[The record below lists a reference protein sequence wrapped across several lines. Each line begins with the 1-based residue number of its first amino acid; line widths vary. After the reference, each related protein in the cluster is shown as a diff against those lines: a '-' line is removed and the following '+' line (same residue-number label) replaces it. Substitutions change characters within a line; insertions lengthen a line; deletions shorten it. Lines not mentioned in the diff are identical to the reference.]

1 MRSNAVAVAGK
12 FVEALSSAP
21 VTEVEKLL
29 ESSHDGHLGLL
40 GHGDTLP
47 KTEYERFPLGPGLFS
62 GANCC

>member
-29 ESSHDGHLGLL
+29 ESSQDGHLGLL

-47 KTEYERFPLGPGLFS
+47 KTDIL
-62 GANCC
+62 

>member
-29 ESSHDGHLGLL
+29 ESSQDGHLGLL
-40 GHGDTLP
+40 GHGDLFGGFQ
-47 KTEYERFPLGPGLFS
+47 YFLFS
-62 GANCC
+62 SLLGEMIKFD